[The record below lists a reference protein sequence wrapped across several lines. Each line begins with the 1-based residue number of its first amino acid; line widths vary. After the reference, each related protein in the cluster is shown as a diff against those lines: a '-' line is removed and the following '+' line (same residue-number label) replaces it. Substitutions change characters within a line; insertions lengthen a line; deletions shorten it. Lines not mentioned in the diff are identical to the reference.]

1 MAEVEAALAA
11 INDLSDHNPRKNLGN
26 DYEALNFSPPAVPP
40 GAGALI
46 TAPANAFSDLVDDAV
61 PVLNKLERSTTGSL
75 PLVAFDIERLLRSQF
90 KQTQFGKLA
99 LTNPSLDQVRRQ
111 TLIEVGL
118 GRSLSDVLTEE
129 TRSPAAVLS
138 SYKYCLDRG
147 YIESNDPVLPLTAD
161 LLLGRMEIDQY
172 LLQRRRI
179 TGDELRDLSGNARDS
194 GIRLIDLLF
203 RERFLTVVDV
213 ETLIREQKRFAPK

>member
-1 MAEVEAALAA
+1 LGKSLA
-11 INDLSDHNPRKNLGN
+11 
-26 DYEALNFSPPAVPP
+26 
-40 GAGALI
+40 
-46 TAPANAFSDLVDDAV
+46 
-61 PVLNKLERSTTGSL
+61 
-75 PLVAFDIERLLRSQF
+75 
-90 KQTQFGKLA
+90 
-99 LTNPSLDQVRRQ
+99 
-111 TLIEVGL
+111 
-118 GRSLSDVLTEE
+118 DVLTEE